1 MPPGLLAQPVGI
13 VIVVSPTRVAAPNGL
28 KGHPSRLSQQ
38 VFLGIVVIGL
48 VSVDGAMG
56 WQIKAQQ
63 LEGKLIVAA
72 AGCKVK
78 FNHTTVSRCNQMDFI
93 AVEVLPLAGVVA
105 PKGFSFYQAALA
117 GANILTDGQGTGID
131 GKLSVFGFGLRT
143 YYQRK
148 VAEGKNKMLVLNAI

>member
-1 MPPGLLAQPVGI
+1 MPSGLLAQPVGT
-13 VIVVSPTRVAAPNGL
+13 V
-28 KGHPSRLSQQ
+28 
-38 VFLGIVVIGL
+38 
-48 VSVDGAMG
+48 
-56 WQIKAQQ
+56 
-63 LEGKLIVAA
+63 KLIVAA
-72 AGCKVK
+72 RCKVK

-93 AVEVLPLAGVVA
+93 AVEVLPLASVVA